1 MLQDRRPTFQPLP
14 LRPGREH
21 KFDACKK
28 PAPHLTVLSA
38 TLCHPHHP
46 SQSLTSPVTEHHT
59 QARFQSLRGRR
70 MSAKILDGA
79 SVAQAIK
86 DEVAGEVAEYS
97 RRAVRPG
104 LAAVLVGSDSASQIY
119 VSGKVRACEQLGLY
133 FEKIDLPETTT
144 TEELLALVRDL
155 NSRDEIDGVLI
166 QLPLPKQIDAAVVLN
181 SVDPAKDVDGFHPVN
196 AGRLTL
202 NEPGL
207 RPCTPAGIIELL
219 DRHEI
224 QMKGA
229 RAVVMGRSRIVGL
242 PIALLL
248 LHRHATV
255 TICHSRTKDLP
266 AVAREADILI
276 AAIGRTG
283 LVDRSYIKP
292 GAAVV
297 DVGMNRVTTR
307 DELARFFGDD
317 PKRRAAFDKNGYTL
331 IGDVNPREAAEAAGY
346 LTPVPGGVGPL
357 TIAMLMKNTLA
368 AMKMRRVA

>member
-1 MLQDRRPTFQPLP
+1 
-14 LRPGREH
+14 
-21 KFDACKK
+21 
-28 PAPHLTVLSA
+28 
-38 TLCHPHHP
+38 
-46 SQSLTSPVTEHHT
+46 
-59 QARFQSLRGRR
+59 

-97 RRAVRPG
+97 RRGVRPG

-119 VSGKVRACEQLGLY
+119 VSGKVRTCEQLGLY
-133 FEKIDLPETTT
+133 SEKIDLPETTM

-155 NSRDEIDGVLI
+155 NSRDEIDGILI
-166 QLPLPKQIDAAVVLN
+166 QLPLPKQIDAALVLN

-196 AGRLTL
+196 IGKLAL

-224 QMKGA
+224 QMNGA
-229 RAVVMGRSRIVGL
+229 RAVVMGRSRTVGL

-266 AVAREADILI
+266 AVAREANILI

-317 PKRRAAFDKNGYTL
+317 PKRRAAYDKRGYTL
-331 IGDVNPREAAEAAGY
+331 IGDVNPREAAEVAGY
-346 LTPVPGGVGPL
+346 FTPVPGGVGPL
-357 TIAMLMKNTLA
+357 TIAMLMKNTLS

>member
-1 MLQDRRPTFQPLP
+1 MT
-14 LRPGREH
+14 
-21 KFDACKK
+21 
-28 PAPHLTVLSA
+28 
-38 TLCHPHHP
+38 
-46 SQSLTSPVTEHHT
+46 
-59 QARFQSLRGRR
+59 
-70 MSAKILDGA
+70 AKTLDGA
-79 SVAQAIK
+79 SVARAIK
-86 DEVAGEVAEYS
+86 DEVAREVAEYS
-97 RRAVRPG
+97 RRGVRPG
-104 LAAVLVGSDSASQIY
+104 LAAVLVGSDPASQIY
-119 VSGKVRACEQLGLY
+119 VSGKVRTCEQLGLY
-133 FEKIDLPETTT
+133 SEKIDLPETTT

-166 QLPLPKQIDAAVVLN
+166 QLPLPKQVDAALVLN

-196 AGRLTL
+196 VGKLTL

-229 RAVVMGRSRIVGL
+229 RAVVMGRSRIAGL

-266 AVAREADILI
+266 TVACEADILI
-276 AAIGRTG
+276 AAIGKTG
-283 LVDRSYIKP
+283 MVDRSYIKP

-297 DVGMNRVTTR
+297 DVGMNRATTR
-307 DELARFFGDD
+307 EELARFFGDD

-331 IGDVNPREAAEAAGY
+331 IGDVNPREAGEVAGY
-346 LTPVPGGVGPL
+346 FTPVPGGVGPL
-357 TIAMLMKNTLA
+357 TIAMLMKNTLS